1 MAGTQQF
8 WTYQLTNDSITFD
21 ESFGLGMISV
31 LLTSGSAT
39 VSGNIQAGDL
49 PSENLALVVGLP
61 ITFGGNQIYP
71 ISGLTIDASPTGN
84 VYIIGR

>member
-1 MAGTQQF
+1 MGRTQQF
-8 WTYQLTNDSITFD
+8 WTYQVTNESLTFD
-21 ESFGLGMISV
+21 ESHGLGMISV

-49 PSENLALVVGLP
+49 PSENLALVEGLP

-71 ISGLTIDASPTGN
+71 ISGLTIDASPNGN